1 MWFTVLGKDNL
12 FRQSYQN
19 LNYNDDDLII
29 AENTIYEIDMDCYD
43 CLMKEKK
50 RVLDKKSGNA

>member
-1 MWFTVLGKDNL
+1 MLGKDNL